1 MRSCNS
7 APCKSFFFKIL
18 LPLAFCL
25 AAANDGLV
33 GANNGLVGAND
44 SLAAANNKLLRR
56 KAFVCAFSQKEIRS
70 KGRRKRDSSKK
81 NSCRRLDFSPR
92 GRWKRGKTGPASAQN
107 RNRAVRVVFL
117 PIFLPRFHF
126 QKVFY
131 LLFLQQQ
138 FATLPPSGL
147 RRLFSITF

>member
-56 KAFVCAFSQKEIRS
+56 KASVCAFSPKETGAKAGENAAKARKKQKPAPRFQPTRATE
-70 KGRRKRDSSKK
+70 KR
-81 NSCRRLDFSPR
+81 
-92 GRWKRGKTGPASAQN
+92 QN
-107 RNRAVRVVFL
+107 RPRVGAKQKSGGARRFFTHLFAPFSFPKSFL
-117 PIFLPRFHF
+117 FAI
-126 QKVFY
+126 
-131 LLFLQQQ
+131 
-138 FATLPPSGL
+138 FATTICDLAAE
-147 RRLFSITF
+147 RLASII

>member
-7 APCKSFFFKIL
+7 APCKSFSFKIL

-56 KAFVCAFSQKEIRS
+56 KAFVCAFFAKRNQEQRPS
-70 KGRRKRDSSKK
+70 KAR
-81 NSCRRLDFSPR
+81 
-92 GRWKRGKTGPASAQN
+92 
-107 RNRAVRVVFL
+107 
-117 PIFLPRFHF
+117 
-126 QKVFY
+126 
-131 LLFLQQQ
+131 QQQ
-138 FATLPPSGL
+138 EKQPPTL
-147 RRLFSITF
+147 RFSAHADG

>member
-44 SLAAANNKLLRR
+44 SLAAANNKLPRR

-70 KGRRKRDSSKK
+70 KGRRKRDSCKK
-81 NSCRRLDFSPR
+81 NSCRRLAFQLTR
-92 GRWKRGKTGPASAQN
+92 AAEKMQN
-107 RNRAVRVVFL
+107 RL
-117 PIFLPRFHF
+117 HF
-126 QKVFY
+126 GVK
-131 LLFLQQQ
+131 
-138 FATLPPSGL
+138 
-147 RRLFSITF
+147 

>member
-18 LPLAFCL
+18 LPLAFCW
-25 AAANDGLV
+25 AAANDGLVGANNGLV

-44 SLAAANNKLLRR
+44 SLAAANNKLLQR

-81 NSCRRLDFSPR
+81 NSRR
-92 GRWKRGKTGPASAQN
+92 
-107 RNRAVRVVFL
+107 
-117 PIFLPRFHF
+117 RFAF
-126 QKVFY
+126 QLTRTAEKK
-131 LLFLQQQ
+131 
-138 FATLPPSGL
+138 
-147 RRLFSITF
+147 

>member
-44 SLAAANNKLLRR
+44 SLAAANNKLPRR

-81 NSCRRLDFSPR
+81 NSRRRFAFQLTR
-92 GRWKRGKTGPASAQN
+92 TAEKRQN
-107 RNRAVRVVFL
+107 RL
-117 PIFLPRFHF
+117 HF
-126 QKVFY
+126 GVK
-131 LLFLQQQ
+131 
-138 FATLPPSGL
+138 
-147 RRLFSITF
+147 

>member
-44 SLAAANNKLLRR
+44 SLAAANNKLPQR
-56 KAFVCAFSQKEIRS
+56 KAFVCAFFAKRNQEQRS
-70 KGRRKRDSSKK
+70 AKARQQQEKQLPTPRFQPTRATEKR
-81 NSCRRLDFSPR
+81 
-92 GRWKRGKTGPASAQN
+92 QN
-107 RNRAVRVVFL
+107 RPRVGAKQKSGGARRFFTHLFAPFSFPKSFL
-117 PIFLPRFHF
+117 FAI
-126 QKVFY
+126 
-131 LLFLQQQ
+131 
-138 FATLPPSGL
+138 FATTICDLAAE
-147 RRLFSITF
+147 RLASII

>member
-33 GANNGLVGAND
+33 GTNNGLVGAND
-44 SLAAANNKLLRR
+44 SLAAANNKLPRR
-56 KAFVCAFSQKEIRS
+56 KAFVCAFSQKEIRN

-81 NSCRRLDFSPR
+81 NSRRRFAFQL
-92 GRWKRGKTGPASAQN
+92 T
-107 RNRAVRVVFL
+107 RAAE
-117 PIFLPRFHF
+117 
-126 QKVFY
+126 KK
-131 LLFLQQQ
+131 
-138 FATLPPSGL
+138 
-147 RRLFSITF
+147 